1 LSTVLV
7 TGSAGFIGYHLCARL
22 LDAGVRVVGLDNL
35 TDYYDVALKHA
46 RNERLSSRPGY
57 EFLHHDVADRDYLCA
72 LLAREPFSTVFHL
85 AAQAGV
91 RYSVENPAA
100 YIHSNVDGTL
110 SLLEAA
116 RHAPKKPH
124 LVIASSS
131 SVYGSSDR
139 YPYRED
145 DPADRP
151 LALYGATKRSGELM
165 GHAYAHLFGLRVTML
180 RFFTVYGPWG
190 RPDMALYKFVKAVVE
205 DRELELYNGGD
216 MVRDFTY
223 VDDVVDGVLA
233 IEAARRGGDQPGFDV
248 FNLGAGQP
256 RPLREFLAAIETALG
271 RKARVKELPFQDG
284 DVHKTH
290 ADIGKARGFCGYSPR
305 FSVGEGVGRFVEW
318 YLAFHEHPTPVRE
331 TAPR

>member
-1 LSTVLV
+1 V

-22 LDAGVRVVGLDNL
+22 LESGTRVVGLDNL

-46 RNERLSSRPGY
+46 RNERLAGHSGY
-57 EFLHHDVADRDYLCA
+57 EFLHHDVADREFMGA
-72 LLAREPFSTVFHL
+72 LLAREPFTTVFHL

-116 RHAPKKPH
+116 RHAPVRPH

-233 IEAARRGGDQPGFDV
+233 IEAARRGGDQPAFDV

-290 ADIGKARGFCGYSPR
+290 ADIAKASGLCGYSPR
-305 FSVGEGVGRFVEW
+305 WSVGEGVGRFVEW
-318 YLAFHEHPTPVRE
+318 YLEFH
-331 TAPR
+331 PRAVTR